1 MHAIRNLCPELCGP
15 IPAAKRGTTSAATPV
30 AIAVRRVI
38 PPLLD
43 SFEFM
48 GPVSSRLYSN
58 IEYAEPTNHT
68 FFDNFSKSVKGYVS
82 SNNGEC
88 ELSLHQ

>member
-1 MHAIRNLCPELCGP
+1 MHAIRSFCPELRGP
-15 IPAAKRGTTSAATPV
+15 TPATKRGATSAATPV

-58 IEYAEPTNHT
+58 IDYAEPTNHT
-68 FFDNFSKSVKGYVS
+68 FFDNFSKSAKGHVS
-82 SNNGEC
+82 SNSGEC
-88 ELSLHQ
+88 ELSLRQ